1 MPNNVVKSYAKKSGH
16 STGKVE
22 NDWDD
27 SKKAAEDKGLSGEHK
42 YAYANAVTRAKQG
55 LSKKKAKE
63 EGPRAPQEPA
73 ELHEPTRPFEDEPL
87 FPKEEL

>member
-16 STGKVE
+16 STDKVE
-22 NDWDD
+22 GDWDD
-27 SKKAAEDKGLSGEHK
+27 SKKQAEDKGLTGEHK

-55 LSKKKAKE
+55 LPKKKKE
-63 EGPRAPQEPA
+63 EGPRAPQEPP

-87 FPKEEL
+87 FLKEEL